1 MKTLSRDTSVK
12 AEQFLIEKL
21 RLLPARVK
29 AQQFQQLTRACQ
41 EIASAGIRRR
51 YPSAAEEEIRM
62 RLAALWLDREIMK
75 KVFGWDVA
83 REGL

>member
-1 MKTLSRDTSVK
+1 LN
-12 AEQFLIEKL
+12 
-21 RLLPARVK
+21 
-29 AQQFQQLTRACQ
+29 